1 MDKKERYIKCPE
13 CKKNVFSCNCLGNYE
28 YILYLLIRM
37 FKNAIDREVWWP
49 ILNNPRGRTM
59 ATKKQMY
66 ERLVVIN
73 QENEGSVSSIH
84 KTVRS
89 ISYYQ
94 NHIKR
99 DVREMKLAC
108 TDRRFGCVSN
118 K

>member
-1 MDKKERYIKCPE
+1 
-13 CKKNVFSCNCLGNYE
+13 
-28 YILYLLIRM
+28 
-37 FKNAIDREVWWP
+37 
-49 ILNNPRGRTM
+49 M

-73 QENEGSVSSIH
+73 QENEGSVSSIS

-99 DVREMKLAC
+99 DVREITQAC
-108 TDRRFGCVSN
+108 IDKEFGGGSN

>member
-1 MDKKERYIKCPE
+1 MI
-13 CKKNVFSCNCLGNYE
+13 
-28 YILYLLIRM
+28 
-37 FKNAIDREVWWP
+37 P
-49 ILNNPRGRTM
+49 ILNNPRGRKM

-99 DVREMKLAC
+99 DVREITQAC
-108 TDRRFGCVSN
+108 NDRGFGCGRN

>member
-1 MDKKERYIKCPE
+1 MQ
-13 CKKNVFSCNCLGNYE
+13 
-28 YILYLLIRM
+28 LIGK
-37 FKNAIDREVWWP
+37 FDS
-49 ILNNPRGRTM
+49 LSNNPRGRTM

-73 QENEGSVSSIH
+73 QENQGSVSSIH

-99 DVREMKLAC
+99 DVREITQAC
-108 TDRRFGCVSN
+108 NDRGFGCGN
-118 K
+118 HE